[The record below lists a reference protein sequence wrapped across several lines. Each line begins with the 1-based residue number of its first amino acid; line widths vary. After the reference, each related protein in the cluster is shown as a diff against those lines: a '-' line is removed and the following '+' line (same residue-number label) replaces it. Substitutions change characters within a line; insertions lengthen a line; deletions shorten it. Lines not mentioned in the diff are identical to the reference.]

1 MQSNIDKIPFKGNTP
16 AQLQPQVKRVQYKEP
31 SRRNDMTND
40 LIYDIAEV
48 PFLAPG
54 QSVFHYTS
62 AEGLAG
68 IATGE
73 FWVTERHFL
82 NDRSEFSVGTE
93 VVLDVIKSHIG
104 NSTECDRFCRVLT
117 CEIDRLE
124 SFGELED
131 EAAFF
136 GDYVISLCLD
146 RDNPLLWSE
155 YSDFQGYCLEF
166 DFDKLIAS
174 FEECGIMFHGKVL
187 YDRSEQERTVEQAI
201 MSEAIGVRVLDYIE
215 GWDSLLH
222 LSEAQLA
229 EAVSFIAVTSSA
241 FNMFFKR
248 ECFAGENEYRIVF
261 SHIHDKGRVK
271 DCERAVME
279 TRISKGVLTPFVK
292 MRFEPESCIK
302 SVTIGPKNTSD
313 IAAEGLRYFFR
324 NKRMDVGIMKSEIP
338 LRY

>member
-1 MQSNIDKIPFKGNTP
+1 MVYELNYN
-16 AQLQPQVKRVQYKEP
+16 A
-31 SRRNDMTND
+31 
-40 LIYDIAEV
+40 AEV
-48 PFLAPG
+48 PVLASG

-68 IATGE
+68 IASGE

-93 VVLDVIKSHIG
+93 VVLSVIRSHLG
-104 NSTECDRFCRVLT
+104 SSTECNRFCQALEN
-117 CEIDRLE
+117 EINRLE
-124 SFGELED
+124 SFGDLED
-131 EAAFF
+131 ETAFF

-166 DFDKLIAS
+166 DFDKLTAS
-174 FEECGIMFHGKVL
+174 FEERGLLFHGKVI
-187 YDRSEQERTVEQAI
+187 YDRCEQEQIVEQVI
-201 MSEAIGVRVLDYIE
+201 MGDILGIRGLKYIE
-215 GWDSLLH
+215 DWDSLTH
-222 LSEAQLA
+222 LSDDQL
-229 EAVSFIAVTSSA
+229 EEVVSFLAVISSS

-271 DCERAVME
+271 DHERAVME
-279 TRISKGVLTPFVK
+279 TRINRGVLTPFVK
-292 MRFEPESCIK
+292 THFDPRCCIK
-302 SVTIGPKNTSD
+302 SVTIGPKNSSD

-324 NKRMDVGIMKSEIP
+324 NMKMNVEILKSEIP